1 MKNLNI
7 ILLEDNAFDA
17 ELNQLELQQHLLGY
31 HFNFKWVTNKKD
43 FLKLLEEFTPDL
55 MLSDYNLA
63 SYTGMDA
70 LRDFQIKFPFTPF
83 IFVTGTQKEEIAAE
97 AIKEGAWDFVVK
109 DRISRLTMAVQ
120 NAIKLNAEQLK
131 NIEVQE
137 TVAKS
142 ELRFRT
148 LFNSASDAIFMM
160 QGSLFIDCNVAT
172 EIIFGCS
179 RDQIVGQSPVKFS
192 PHIQPSGLSSAAL
205 VIERINTTL
214 DGVPQFYE
222 WQHQKYNGEVFD
234 AEVSLSRLDIGDEVF
249 IQAIVRDITTRK
261 KAEADNIRLAM
272 VANTTNNIVIIAN
285 SLGEIEWVN
294 KAFTTI
300 TEYSF
305 EEAIGKKPGHLLQGP
320 DTNSA
325 IKIYMS
331 KQIAEGKGF
340 KDVEVINYTKSSKP
354 YWISIEVQSI
364 HDSNNILRQFIAIE
378 SDITD
383 RKMTQLTLANRE
395 KRFRNLVQQSPI
407 AVIEWDKEMNVQEW
421 NEAAENI
428 FGFSRDEA
436 LGRCAFGLILPLES
450 NEQILTIVN
459 LLLSQQ
465 GGNRS
470 TNSNITKIGKSILCD
485 WYNRPLMDDDG
496 ITIGIV
502 SMVEDIT
509 DKVKIETELKESELK
524 FRQII
529 QSCPLGT
536 SVYEL
541 DSNDKLI
548 LIETNHASN
557 IMSGLDTFK
566 LIGKSIEEA
575 FPNIIPHI
583 AVEKF
588 ILAAKN
594 GTPWYKEN
602 IIYKDNMIAAAFQIY
617 AFQAGHNR
625 VAIMANNVTERRQNE
640 EAVKQKNDELTKVN
654 TELDRFVYS
663 ASHDLRAPIASLLG
677 LVEVARLEKDSTGIE
692 GLLNMQKRSLLKLDS
707 FISDIVNYSR
717 NNRQEIQLEV
727 IDFKTLIE
735 GIFEQLQFI
744 DQLQLINR
752 SVTVSPDLNFRSDS
766 KRISVILNNLISNA
780 IKYAAVYKLNPYIEI
795 TISKTVEGVIIC
807 VGDNGEGINEEQL
820 PKIFDMFYRATQ
832 LSTGSGIGLYIVS
845 EITQKLKGK
854 IEVES
859 KFGEGSKFFVSL
871 PHTMINGHS

>member
-17 ELNQLELQQHLLGY
+17 ELSQLELKQHLFAYQL
-31 HFNFKWVTNKKD
+31 NFKWVTNKKD
-43 FLKLLEEFTPDL
+43 FLNLLEEFIPDL

-70 LRDFQIKFPFTPF
+70 LHDFQLKFPFTPF

-109 DRISRLTMAVQ
+109 DRLSRLTMAVQ
-120 NAIKLNAEQLK
+120 NAIKLHAEQLK
-131 NIEVQE
+131 NIKVQE

-160 QGSLFIDCNVAT
+160 QGPLFIDCNVAT
-172 EIIFGCS
+172 EIIFGCG
-179 RDQIVGQSPVKFS
+179 RDQIVGQTPIKFS
-192 PHIQPSGLSSAAL
+192 PYLQPSGLTSEELA
-205 VIERINTTL
+205 VERINAAL
-214 DGVPQFYE
+214 DGVPQFFE
-222 WQHQKYNGEVFD
+222 WQHIKYNGQAFD
-234 AEVSLSRLDIGDEVF
+234 AEVSLNRLKIGEEIF

-261 KAEADNIRLAM
+261 KAEADNVRLAM

-285 SLGEIEWVN
+285 SNGEIEWVN

-300 TEYSF
+300 TEFSF
-305 EEAIGKKPGHLLQGP
+305 DEAIGKKPGHLLQGP
-320 DTNSA
+320 DTHSA
-325 IKIYMS
+325 TKIYMS
-331 KQIAEGKGF
+331 QQIAEGKGF
-340 KDVEVINYTKSSKP
+340 KDVEIINYTKSGKP

-364 HDSNNILRQFIAIE
+364 HDHNNVLRQFIAIE

-383 RKMTQLTLANRE
+383 RKMTQLALANRE
-395 KRFRNLVQQSPI
+395 KRFSNLVQQSPI
-407 AVIEWDKEMNVQEW
+407 AVIEWDTTMNVKEW

-428 FGFSRDEA
+428 FGYSRDEA
-436 LGRCAFGLILPLES
+436 MGRSAFGLILPLAS

-465 GGNRS
+465 SGNRN
-470 TNSNITKIGKSILCD
+470 TNSNITKIGTSILCD
-485 WYNRPLMDDDG
+485 WYNRPLTDDDG
-496 ITIGIV
+496 KTIGIV

-509 DKVKIETELKESELK
+509 DRVKIETELKESELK

-548 LIETNHASN
+548 LIDTNPASN

-575 FPNIIPHI
+575 FPNSIPHI
-583 AVEKF
+583 AVQQF

-625 VAIMANNVTERRQNE
+625 VAIMANNVTERRQSE
-640 EAVKQKNDELTKVN
+640 EAIAQKNDELTKVN

-677 LVEVARLEKDSTGIE
+677 LVEVARLEKDLSGI
-692 GLLNMQKRSLLKLDS
+692 GRLLDMQKRSLLKLDY

-717 NNRQEIQLEV
+717 NNRQEIQAED
-727 IDFKTLIE
+727 IDFKTLID

-744 DQLQLINR
+744 DQLQLIKR
-752 SVTVSPDLNFRSDS
+752 IVTVSPDLNFRSDA

-780 IKYAAVYKLNPYIEI
+780 IKYSDVYKTNPFIEI
-795 TISKTVEGVIIC
+795 KVDETAEGVTLC
-807 VGDNGEGINEEQL
+807 VADNGEGINDDQL
-820 PKIFDMFYRATQ
+820 PKIFEMFYRATQ
-832 LSTGSGIGLYIVS
+832 RSTGSGIGLYIVN

-859 KFGEGSKFFVSL
+859 KFGEGSKFYVRL
-871 PHTMINGHS
+871 PNI